1 MRYNTVNYKLRETA
15 DIEIQESAM
24 SKKENTKKKKS
35 REEEEEEQLP
45 PDVKARRETYD
56 WIQSLMAALIVCVCI
71 FIFFVR
77 VIDVSGSSMNPTLY
91 NGDKMIVSDVF
102 YKPKAGDVVVFKS
115 DTYDPNK
122 ALVKRI
128 IATGGQ
134 EINIDF
140 STGTV
145 YIDGE
150 PIEEDYIAELTRNK
164 LDFIGPKTVP
174 EGCVFVMG
182 DNRNKSTD
190 SRKSE
195 IGMVDERTIIGRVY
209 CVIFPLEELGLVK

>member
-1 MRYNTVNYKLRETA
+1 
-15 DIEIQESAM
+15 M
-24 SKKENTKKKKS
+24 SKKEDSKKKKS

-71 FIFFVR
+71 FIFFIR
-77 VIDVSGSSMNPTLY
+77 VIDVSGSSMHPTLY
-91 NGDKMIVSDVF
+91 NGDKMIVSDVL

-128 IATGGQ
+128 IATAGQ

-140 STGTV
+140 GTGTV

>member
-1 MRYNTVNYKLRETA
+1 MRYNTVNYKLRESA

>member
-1 MRYNTVNYKLRETA
+1 
-15 DIEIQESAM
+15 M
-24 SKKENTKKKKS
+24 SKKEKTKKDKAK
-35 REEEEEEQLP
+35 EEEEQLP

-56 WIQSLMAALIVCVCI
+56 WIQSLMVALIVCVCL
-71 FIFFVR
+71 FIFFIR

-102 YKPKAGDVVVFKS
+102 YKPKAGDVVVFRS

-128 IATGGQ
+128 IATEGQ

-140 STGTV
+140 ATGTV

-150 PIEEDYIAELTRNK
+150 PIEEEYIAELTRNK

-195 IGMVDERTIIGRVY
+195 IGMVDERTILGRVY